1 MVGRPPSV
9 TRRRA
14 AKQAQPQVG
23 IPGDRYRVD
32 LRGRAYWIVDSQ
44 TGGLFGGPYAI
55 GPEGRMSAQARCDQL
70 NATTFTRRR
79 SG

>member
-1 MVGRPPSV
+1 MKKA
-9 TRRRA
+9 RA
-14 AKQAQPQVG
+14 RETPQKRAYG
-23 IPGDRYRVD
+23 IPSDRYVVD

-55 GPEGRMSAQARCDQL
+55 GPEGRMAAQARCDQL